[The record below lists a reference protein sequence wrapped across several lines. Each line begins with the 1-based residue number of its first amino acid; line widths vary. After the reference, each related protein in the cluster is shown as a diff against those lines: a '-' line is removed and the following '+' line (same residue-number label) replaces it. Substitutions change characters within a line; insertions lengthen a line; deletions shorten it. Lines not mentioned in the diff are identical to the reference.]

1 MRLNKQDGGRR
12 QSISVTNNEVS
23 AGEQVKLRKQGLRP
37 GDQEW
42 EALGICDYITKPRIQ
57 AAITGLTPEG
67 GPIEGEY
74 KFTDEFPMADGF
86 EENARFF
93 TLTYE
98 SPLAVKHNRAFE
110 KIAPMLWLRAGAF
123 GRIIDSLGERGWD
136 VAEAY
141 GVLQDVSHAD
151 DFLSALSS
159 QPKITTVFVVT
170 DDAAAYQM
178 VARELP
184 GSTDVVRLYESYLQ
198 NFEINQGMKI

>member
-1 MRLNKQDGGRR
+1 MRLNKQDGGER
-12 QSISVTNNEVS
+12 QCISVTNNEVS
-23 AGEQVKLRKQGLRP
+23 ADEQVKLKKQGLRP
-37 GDQEW
+37 GDPEW

-67 GPIEGEY
+67 EPIQGEY
-74 KFTDEFPMADGF
+74 KFADEFPLADGF

-98 SPLAVKHNRAFE
+98 SPLAVKHNRAFQ
-110 KIAPMLWLRAGAF
+110 KIAPMLWLRAGAS
-123 GRIIDSLGERGWD
+123 GRIIDSLGERGWN

-141 GVLQDVSHAD
+141 GILQDLSHTD

-159 QPKITTVFVVT
+159 QRNISTVFVVT
-170 DDAAAYQM
+170 DDDAAYQM

-184 GSTDVVRLYESYLQ
+184 DSVDVVRLYESYLQ
-198 NFEINQGMKI
+198 NFEINQGVML